1 MRDKLIRRIEDLQQ
15 KLQVFVMEDLRTL
28 SNEELMDIL
37 EELAIEKF
45 LQEDSD
51 QMSQCDPLGST
62 GSNIL

>member
-1 MRDKLIRRIEDLQQ
+1 MRDKLIRRIEHLQQ

-28 SNEELMDIL
+28 SNEDLMDIL

-51 QMSQCDPLGST
+51 QILQCDPLGST
-62 GSNIL
+62 GSNKC